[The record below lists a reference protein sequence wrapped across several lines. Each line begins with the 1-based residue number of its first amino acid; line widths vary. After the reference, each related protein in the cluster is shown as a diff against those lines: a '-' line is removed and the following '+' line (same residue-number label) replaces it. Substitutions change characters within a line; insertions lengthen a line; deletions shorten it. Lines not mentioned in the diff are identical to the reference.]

1 MIPFRQA
8 IPLATYGVHPV
19 DVTGS
24 DRVDF
29 EKLCGNRTLG
39 CGLPRGPVRFA
50 RRGHLAGRTPYSCSM
65 TREPWPSRW
74 HFLPVEGRL
83 TRDDLRVQNGHGG
96 DQRSAGGGLDCEF
109 PQARVNTA

>member
-1 MIPFRQA
+1 
-8 IPLATYGVHPV
+8 
-19 DVTGS
+19 
-24 DRVDF
+24 
-29 EKLCGNRTLG
+29 
-39 CGLPRGPVRFA
+39 
-50 RRGHLAGRTPYSCSM
+50 M